1 MQFRWWLI
9 FNQTEFLATGLV
21 SRVYPTV
28 LSELGLKDVLVTK
41 GAYVSITVDDVML
54 SIDINGDNPFV
65 FGAAEGEPNK
75 AVFLDESTGD
85 VYYGEAVDA

>member
-41 GAYVSITVDDVML
+41 GNLVSVTVDGVML
-54 SIDINGDNPFV
+54 SLGLKADNPFV
-65 FGAAEGEPNK
+65 FGAAEGGTNK
-75 AVFLDESTGD
+75 AVYLDESTGD
-85 VYYGEAVDA
+85 VYYGEAIDA